1 MSLVV
6 HPRGSRLNEFVYQV
20 AWSLP
25 ILKASTSLSP
35 HRHAERLTYAQI
47 QRTPNVCACCR

>member
-1 MSLVV
+1 MTHVV
-6 HPRGSRLNEFVYQV
+6 HPRGSRLDEFVYQV

-35 HRHAERLTYAQI
+35 HRLTYAQI
-47 QRTPNVCACCR
+47 RRTPNVCASCR

>member
-1 MSLVV
+1 MTHVV
-6 HPRGSRLNEFVYQV
+6 HPGGSRLNEFVYKV
-20 AWSLP
+20 AWTLP

-47 QRTPNVCACCR
+47 RRTPNVCASCR